1 MGPVSMEW
9 YRERGLTEIV
19 GEFEKVT
26 TYYAGGRIDI
36 RGVPGDDYWN
46 GWYEYSLPIMHIED
60 WNDLGD
66 WLESFSTFELWEYE
80 DLIEQYEEDRGRKI
94 RWADE

>member
-1 MGPVSMEW
+1 MRV
-9 YRERGLTEIV
+9 V
-19 GEFEKVT
+19 V
-26 TYYAGGRIDI
+26 IDI

-66 WLESFSTFELWEYE
+66 WLESFSTFELWGVRR
-80 DLIEQYEEDRGRKI
+80 LNR
-94 RWADE
+94 AV